1 MTNFITLSHKIFDLM
16 SISFR
21 EFCELCER
29 VESISSTLEIT
40 DVISEFLKRLEEED
54 LKIVPLLL
62 MGSVFPEWDEKDL
75 GIGPSSIFEA
85 VSAVASI
92 SKGDLEELIRE
103 TGDVGKAV
111 EIVLEKKP
119 KGFLTVEDSE
129 ELSLQEV
136 YRTLVEISEI
146 SGNRSVD
153 RKINKLKYLYSTLS
167 PFEARY
173 LTRILLKELRI
184 GVGEGI
190 MRDAI
195 SKSFGI
201 SSEEV
206 ERAYM
211 LVNDFSQ
218 ICVALRKGGA
228 GELKKLKMVVGR
240 PVKMM
245 LAQNAPNVEEGLK
258 EHGVSIVERKYDGAR
273 VQIHKD
279 GNKCFIFSRRLENVT
294 NSLPDLK
301 EAILKLPFD
310 SVILDGEVIALQNGK
325 PAPFQILL
333 RRFRRKYDVE
343 EMEREIPIHAYIFDI
358 LYANGEVLIDLPLKE
373 RRKRLNE
380 IGSNEII
387 SVSPEILSGDAKE
400 VEQFYKKAIEE
411 GHEGIMLKNPESP
424 YTPGKRGKHWL
435 KVKPIMETLDLAVVG
450 GEWGEGRRANLIG
463 SYKLAARDEKGNLV
477 PVGKVAT
484 GLTDEMLKELTEK
497 LKPLIISQEGKIV
510 EFKPEVV
517 FEVGYEEIQKS
528 PKYPAGYALRFPRL
542 IRVREDKNVDEI
554 DTIERVQELYELQK
568 RK

>member
-1 MTNFITLSHKIFDLM
+1 
-16 SISFR
+16 
-21 EFCELCER
+21 
-29 VESISSTLEIT
+29 
-40 DVISEFLKRLEEED
+40 
-54 LKIVPLLL
+54 
-62 MGSVFPEWDEKDL
+62 
-75 GIGPSSIFEA
+75 
-85 VSAVASI
+85 
-92 SKGDLEELIRE
+92 
-103 TGDVGKAV
+103 
-111 EIVLEKKP
+111 
-119 KGFLTVEDSE
+119 
-129 ELSLQEV
+129 
-136 YRTLVEISEI
+136 
-146 SGNRSVD
+146 
-153 RKINKLKYLYSTLS
+153 
-167 PFEARY
+167 
-173 LTRILLKELRI
+173 
-184 GVGEGI
+184 
-190 MRDAI
+190 
-195 SKSFGI
+195 
-201 SSEEV
+201 
-206 ERAYM
+206 
-211 LVNDFSQ
+211 
-218 ICVALRKGGA
+218 
-228 GELKKLKMVVGR
+228 
-240 PVKMM
+240 
-245 LAQNAPNVEEGLK
+245 LK